1 MKDAKRSK
9 LEVINRFD
17 LSRCFVHNVSS
28 RGQNEVILV
37 ALKS

>member
-9 LEVINRFD
+9 LEVIGIFD
-17 LSRCFVHNVSS
+17 VQSMFCVD
-28 RGQNEVILV
+28 QNEVILV